1 MSVVFQHN
9 THGEDDGWHWKT
21 GRHRGLPLRGREK
34 DNTLYKIRIIHKI
47 TNIQRRGNP
56 PWLPECQSY
65 SNITHMERAM
75 AGIGRREGTGACP
88 YGDGEKDNTLYKIWI
103 IHKITNIQRRGNP
116 PWLPE
121 CQSYSNITHM
131 ERAMAGIGRRAG
143 TGACPYGDG
152 EKDNTLYKIRI
163 IHKITNIQ
171 RRGNPPWLPGRW
183 SCST

>member
-75 AGIGRREGTGACP
+75 AGIGRR
-88 YGDGEKDNTLYKIWI
+88 
-103 IHKITNIQRRGNP
+103 
-116 PWLPE
+116 
-121 CQSYSNITHM
+121 
-131 ERAMAGIGRRAG
+131 AG
-143 TGACPYGDG
+143 TGACPYGEGKKTIHCIRSGSYTKLPIYNVGATPRGCPDVGRISHDG
-152 EKDNTLYKIRI
+152 HEERNGWNRKTGR
-163 IHKITNIQ
+163 H
-171 RRGNPPWLPGRW
+171 RGLPLRGINN
-183 SCST
+183 SMTA